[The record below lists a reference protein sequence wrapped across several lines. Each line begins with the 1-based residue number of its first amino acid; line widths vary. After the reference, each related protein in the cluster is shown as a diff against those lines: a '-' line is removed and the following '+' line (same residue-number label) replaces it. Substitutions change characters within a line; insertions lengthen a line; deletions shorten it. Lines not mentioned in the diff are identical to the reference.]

1 MGGARQWLFP
11 AVKENNGGTDPLE
24 MIEGCVCMGGG
35 GGGGVTQS
43 LRSALISIRTE
54 SLTYVG
60 DTSRNVSVLPYRKQY
75 QSAQLDDIIQC
86 LSPAGVSTRTES

>member
-24 MIEGCVCMGGG
+24 IIEGCVCVCG
-35 GGGGVTQS
+35 GGGGVTQC
-43 LRSALISIRTE
+43 LPSALISIRTE

-60 DTSRNVSVLPYRKQY
+60 ETSRNVSVLPYRSQN
-75 QSAQLDDIIQC
+75 QSAQLDDIIQY
-86 LSPAGVSTRTES
+86 LSPAGISTRTES